1 MLVKGCSL
9 IDKTLKMKRKLWILG
24 LILGVMGCNNLPIEK
39 PDNLIAEDKMTDI
52 LYDLTLLDAI
62 KSQNPYDTIN
72 QSIKPRAFIYKKYNV
87 DSLQFVKSNQYYISQ
102 IEIYKKMYDQINERL
117 QKKKAEN
124 DLLIKKSG
132 VVAPSSPPSADA
144 PQVR

>member
-1 MLVKGCSL
+1 VLEEGCSL
-9 IDKTLKMKRKLWILG
+9 IDKTLKMKKKIWILG
-24 LILGVMGCNNLPIEK
+24 LILAAMGCNNLPIDK

-62 KSQNPYDTIN
+62 KLHNPYDTIN
-72 QSIKPRAFIYKKYNV
+72 QSINPRTFIYKKYNV

-102 IEIYKKMYDQINERL
+102 IETYKKMYDQINERV

-124 DLLIKKSG
+124 DLLMKKSG
-132 VVAPSSPPSADA
+132 VVAPNSPPSTDA
-144 PQVR
+144 PQVQ

>member
-1 MLVKGCSL
+1 MLEEGCSL
-9 IDKTLKMKRKLWILG
+9 IDKTLKMKKKIWILG
-24 LILGVMGCNNLPIEK
+24 LILAAMGCNNLPIDK

-62 KSQNPYDTIN
+62 KLHNPYDTIN
-72 QSIKPRAFIYKKYNV
+72 QSINPRTFIYKKYNV

-102 IEIYKKMYDQINERL
+102 IETYKKMYDQINERV

-124 DLLIKKSG
+124 DLLMKKSG
-132 VVAPSSPPSADA
+132 VVAPNSPPSTDA
-144 PQVR
+144 PQVQ